1 MEAVL
6 EPSPSAVAMAIARI
20 VNAVHPVRIIAFG
33 SRARGRHQPDSD
45 VDLLVLLPRHAQSA
59 GLSADLYEAV
69 GALGFSKDI
78 LVSNEEQFERLAASI
93 NSVQREA
100 ARDGV
105 VLYENG
111 RIDRVAIEKICR

>member
-20 VNAVHPVRIIAFG
+20 VNTVHPVRIIAFG

-111 RIDRVAIEKICR
+111 RTDRVAIEKICR

>member
-1 MEAVL
+1 
-6 EPSPSAVAMAIARI
+6 
-20 VNAVHPVRIIAFG
+20 
-33 SRARGRHQPDSD
+33 